1 MCVMTEL
8 DMTSVSPVLPS
19 ICAGVGLAEGEFI
32 REVLDRVGDKWSVLI
47 IATLHDGPR
56 RYTELH
62 EAIPGISQ
70 RMLTRTL
77 MLLRRDGLVTRTAF
91 AEVPPR
97 VEYALTPLGIDLHGI
112 SAALVLW
119 ARTHHVQIRGHR
131 AVFDAALDKA
141 SGS

>member
-1 MCVMTEL
+1 MTGREE
-8 DMTSVSPVLPS
+8 TSAAPALPS
-19 ICAGVGLAEGEFI
+19 VCAGVGLAEGEFI

-62 EAIPGISQ
+62 DAVPSISQ

-97 VEYALTPLGIDLHGI
+97 VEYALTPLGLDLHSI

-119 ARTHHVQIRGHR
+119 ARGHHEVIRGHR
-131 AVFDAALDKA
+131 ALFDASLDKPSMA
-141 SGS
+141 K